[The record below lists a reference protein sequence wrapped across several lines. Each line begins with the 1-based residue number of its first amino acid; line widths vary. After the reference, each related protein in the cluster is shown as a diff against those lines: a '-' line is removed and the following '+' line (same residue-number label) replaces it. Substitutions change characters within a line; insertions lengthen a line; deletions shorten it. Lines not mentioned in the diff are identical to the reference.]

1 MRMKPE
7 PTGPLGDMTVLEL
20 KARIDAGDPPII
32 IDVREPREFQIC
44 RIPGSVLIPLAE
56 LPARISEL
64 DPQSEVVLH
73 CRSGGRSA
81 QAAAFLKQRGFA
93 HTRNLKGGVLAWID
107 QVDPSQ
113 PKY

>member
-1 MRMKPE
+1 MKPDS
-7 PTGPLGDMTVLEL
+7 TGLQGDMTVLEL
-20 KARIDAGDPPII
+20 KARIDAGDPPVI

-64 DPQSEVVLH
+64 DPQKEVVLH

-93 HTRNLKGGVLAWID
+93 QARNLKGGVLAWID

-113 PKY
+113 SKY

>member
-1 MRMKPE
+1 MKPDS
-7 PTGPLGDMTVLEL
+7 TGPQGDMTVLEL
-20 KARIDAGDPPII
+20 KSRIDSGDPPVI

-56 LPARISEL
+56 LPARITEL
-64 DPQSEVVLH
+64 DPQKEIVLH
-73 CRSGGRSA
+73 CRSGVRSA
-81 QAAAFLKQRGFA
+81 QASAFLKHRGFTRA
-93 HTRNLKGGVLAWID
+93 RNLKGGVLAWIY